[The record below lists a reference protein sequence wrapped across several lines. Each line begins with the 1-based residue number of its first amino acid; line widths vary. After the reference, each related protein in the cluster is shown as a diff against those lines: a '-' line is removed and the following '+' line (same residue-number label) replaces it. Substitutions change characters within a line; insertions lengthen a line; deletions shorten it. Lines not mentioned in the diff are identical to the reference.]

1 MQCWFFTVSFQ
12 ATHHSGLGAI
22 SPAGANAIAGLA
34 GEIVFNPIKLLLLV
48 IWVYLGL
55 YCVQRVEFS
64 LVVPKSRKPVVNVL
78 TLVFGPIPLLVLL
91 IKDVLKMPLPER
103 GNFFESLKDRMANIS
118 DTIKS
123 SKLMGGSKESLIKL
137 MDSSGTELK
146 ELYGHGKI
154 RRQDSHIL
162 DLTEKTIWDA
172 LQDRASDILIDPK
185 SDSVSI
191 VRFRVDGVLREV
203 NQLDASTCQAV
214 VNSIKAISN
223 MDISERRRPQDGAFV
238 AKIPDGTVSFRVA
251 SAGVL
256 NGEKLSIRVLK
267 QDASM
272 YTLESVGLTEKQRT
286 IVENGIRKPSG
297 MILLCG
303 PTGSGKTTTLYAM
316 LNKIDFYTR
325 NVITVEDPIEYV
337 LPNTSQ
343 IEVNAKAGITFAKS
357 LRSILR
363 QDPDVIVVGEI
374 RDEETA
380 VIALQ
385 ASQTGHIV
393 LATVHSNSTASA
405 LIRLMDLGV
414 TPLMLAT
421 GISLIISQRLVR
433 RLCKYCKAP
442 AKLSR
447 EQIRIFEKKKVNYA
461 NIYDPVGCEHCYGTG
476 YYGRLGIYDILTLD
490 DDIKTGLA
498 NNKLPIENLRKE
510 GDQRGK
516 SNLQKQAL
524 LKVVTGVTS
533 LDEMNRVVG

>member
-1 MQCWFFTVSFQ
+1 MFCWFTNGILSVSNQ
-12 ATHHSGLGAI
+12 AA
-22 SPAGANAIAGLA
+22 AGLA
-34 GEIVFNPIKLLLLV
+34 GLSAMPAATDLAFNPLKLIILI

-64 LVVPKSRKPVVNVL
+64 LAIPKDRKPLINIL
-78 TLVFGPIPLLVLL
+78 SLVFGPIPLLVFL
-91 IKDVLKMPLPER
+91 IKDVLKTPVAQR
-103 GNFFESLKDRMANIS
+103 GNFFEALKERIGTITE
-118 DTIKS
+118 TIKS
-123 SKLMGGSKESLIKL
+123 SKLMGRQKESFIKL
-137 MDSSGTELK
+137 LDSSGTELK

-185 SDSVSI
+185 SDSISI
-191 VRFRVDGVLREV
+191 VRFRVDGILREV
-203 NQLDASTCQAV
+203 SQLDSSTCQAII
-214 VNSIKAISN
+214 NSIKAISN

-238 AKIPDGTVSFRVA
+238 AKVPDGTVSFRVA

-267 QDASM
+267 QDASV
-272 YTLESVGLTEKQRT
+272 YTLESVGMTEKQRNV
-286 IVENGIRKPSG
+286 IENAMKKPSG

-343 IEVNAKAGITFAKS
+343 IEVNTKAGITFAKS

-385 ASQTGHIV
+385 ASQTGHLV
-393 LATVHSNSTASA
+393 LATVHSNSPPSA
-405 LIRLMDLGV
+405 LIRLMDLSV

-421 GISLIISQRLVR
+421 GLSVIISQRLVR

-442 AKLSR
+442 AKITQ

-461 NIYDPVGCEHCYGTG
+461 NIYEAVGCEQCYGTG
-476 YYGRLGIYDILTLD
+476 YYGRIGIYDILTLD
-490 DDIKTGLA
+490 DELKTALS
-498 NNKLPIENLRKE
+498 NNKLPIEQLRKE
-510 GDQRGK
+510 GDTRGK

-524 LKVVTGVTS
+524 LKVVTGMTS
-533 LDEMNRVVG
+533 IEEMNRVVG

>member
-1 MQCWFFTVSFQ
+1 MQCWFMKVLFSATHQ
-12 ATHHSGLGAI
+12 ATAELPGQ
-22 SPAGANAIAGLA
+22 AGVLA
-34 GEIVFNPIKLLLLV
+34 AADIPFNPLKLIILV
-48 IWVYLGL
+48 GWVYLGL
-55 YCVQRVEFS
+55 YCVQQVEFS
-64 LVVPKSRKPVVNVL
+64 LVIPKGKKPLINVL
-78 TLVFGPIPLLVLL
+78 TLLFGPIPLLVFL
-91 IKDVLKMPLPER
+91 IKDIIRTPIAER
-103 GNFFESLKDRMANIS
+103 GNFFEAIKDRFWAIS
-118 DTIKS
+118 ETIKS
-123 SKLMGGSKESLIKL
+123 SKLMGGSKESFIKL
-137 MDSSGTELK
+137 LDSSGTELK

-162 DLTEKTIWDA
+162 NLTEKIIWDA

-185 SDSVSI
+185 SDSISI
-191 VRFRVDGVLREV
+191 VRFRVDGVLREI
-203 NQLDASTCQAV
+203 NQLEASTCQAI

-256 NGEKLSIRVLK
+256 NGEKLSIRILK
-267 QDASM
+267 QDASI
-272 YTLESVGLTEKQRT
+272 YTLESIGMTEKQRN
-286 IVENGIRKPSG
+286 IVESAIRKPSG

-343 IEVNAKAGITFAKS
+343 IEVNPKAGITFAKS

-385 ASQTGHIV
+385 ASQTGHLV
-393 LATVHSNSTASA
+393 LATVHSNSPASA
-405 LIRLMDLGV
+405 LIRLMDLSV

-421 GISLIISQRLVR
+421 GLSLIISQRLIR

-442 AKLSR
+442 AKITQ
-447 EQIRIFEKKKVNYA
+447 EQMRIFEKKKVNYA
-461 NIYDPVGCEHCYGTG
+461 NIYDAVGCENCYGSG
-476 YYGRLGIYDILTLD
+476 YYGRIGIYDMLTLD
-490 DDIKTGLA
+490 DELKNSLS
-498 NNKLPIENLRKE
+498 NNKLPIEQLRKE
-510 GDQRGK
+510 GDTRGK
-516 SNLQKQAL
+516 SNIQKQAL
-524 LKVVTGVTS
+524 FKVVTGVTS
-533 LDEMNRVVG
+533 IDEMNRVVG